1 MNVAEEDMRDDINKS
16 SSLTAFFPRDTA
28 SGKTLAPSLPQLYRD
43 HSTMDTTRVFSATYR
58 LNETV
63 QMTNGSYQGAPTERL
78 MQPETQD

>member
-1 MNVAEEDMRDDINKS
+1 MTSTSMRV
-16 SSLTAFFPRDTA
+16 SLLSFHETPPVERP
-28 SGKTLAPSLPQLYRD
+28 LPPLLPQLCRD
-43 HSTMDTTRVFSATYR
+43 HSTMDTTRVLSATYR